1 MKYTT
6 KLLLLLDEME
16 ETLTQMDKS
25 YFNFKD
31 KVKNKLEEIR
41 ELIIEWE
48 YKEIKELRGDEE

>member
-6 KLLLLLDEME
+6 KLLLLLDEIE

-31 KVKNKLEEIR
+31 KAREKLKEIKQM
-41 ELIIEWE
+41 IIEH
-48 YKEIKELRGDEE
+48 EIKELRGDEE